1 MMSTDHRSSK
11 MSTDQRARNMSTEN
25 GNNEISED
33 IYEKEIQTLLG
44 ANANYIQHGTAEQTE
59 NETMEEENGRLIY
72 VEVRNYQGG
81 SRHWT

>member
-1 MMSTDHRSSK
+1 MMSTDQRSSN

-44 ANANYIQHGTAEQTE
+44 ANANYIQDSTAEQTE